1 MNMLQLVDV
10 RAFGKRRI
18 QTGCSDNVFIFR
30 HLAIKG
36 LLVSAQRRLE
46 QWQAP
51 ASSVLRGICGLR
63 IPAMLTSYSND
74 MTGLTGGLAHAKELQ
89 LWANS
94 V

>member
-1 MNMLQLVDV
+1 
-10 RAFGKRRI
+10 
-18 QTGCSDNVFIFR
+18 
-30 HLAIKG
+30 
-36 LLVSAQRRLE
+36 LE